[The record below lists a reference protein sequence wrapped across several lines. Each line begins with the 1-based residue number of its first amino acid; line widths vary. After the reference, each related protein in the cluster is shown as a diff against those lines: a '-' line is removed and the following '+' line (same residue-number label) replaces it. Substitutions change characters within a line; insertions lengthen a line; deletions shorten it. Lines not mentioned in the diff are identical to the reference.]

1 MASQIHMIM
10 MELRNMDKKS
20 DRLWYHWM
28 LENGEVPNLRSLNCK
43 INQWY
48 FGHNGKKEMEE
59 NE

>member
-10 MELRNMDKKS
+10 MELRIWTKRVIGFGIIGCWKNSK
-20 DRLWYHWM
+20 
-28 LENGEVPNLRSLNCK
+28 VPNLRSLNCK